1 MCLRHMIPNLDCSF
15 SFDHQMK
22 GLRGSFGS
30 HCSYS
35 ADGTLGAE
43 QIQNNQLLQVHICL
57 MLLYSQKFC
66 VIYSADEGMAFL
78 DRRDLKWLSCVSTIF
93 LRNFKY
99 TLQQD
104 RELETKK
111 NQI

>member
-66 VIYSADEGMAFL
+66 VIYSADEGFF
-78 DRRDLKWLSCVSTIF
+78 RQER
-93 LRNFKY
+93 FKVAVLCFNY
-99 TLQQD
+99 LFA
-104 RELETKK
+104 
-111 NQI
+111 

>member
-43 QIQNNQLLQVHICL
+43 QIQNNQLLQVHINL
-57 MLLYSQKFC
+57 SN
-66 VIYSADEGMAFL
+66 AF
-78 DRRDLKWLSCVSTIF
+78 IF
-93 LRNFKY
+93 SEVLCN
-99 TLQQD
+99 LQ
-104 RELETKK
+104 R
-111 NQI
+111 